1 MLACLYFLN
10 VEVGDVKLRKKARKK
25 PLTSYQPSTGAVLRN
40 IGLRSGQNS
49 PVPPE
54 QTRLVSILWNC
65 SWTYLNVLNLPYFAN
80 EKTRLMAI
88 SVEKVRMAKSRQRK
102 NQSERSNKS
111 SILPCHKIKEGII
124 VWRGDNCSY
133 QKKFTDVTLAL
144 KTCQTFQANK
154 RLR

>member
-49 PVPPE
+49 PAPPE

-111 SILPCHKIKEGII
+111 SILPCYKIKEGII
-124 VWRGDNCSY
+124 VWRGDNCNN
-133 QKKFTDVTLAL
+133 QKKLTDVTLAL

-154 RLR
+154 ILR